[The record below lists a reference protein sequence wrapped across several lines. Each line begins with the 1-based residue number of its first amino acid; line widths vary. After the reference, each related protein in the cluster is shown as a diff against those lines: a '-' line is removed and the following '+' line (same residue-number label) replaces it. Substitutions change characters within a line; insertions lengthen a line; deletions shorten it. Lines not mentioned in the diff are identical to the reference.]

1 MEDDRFNSVK
11 PTGKIPRSNDKAF
24 EINELSMREFEAFM
38 ILLMHEG
45 EEQSTLKRLIDLEFD
60 YKSSTKAYDHIN
72 NLCRNKLLIE
82 NNDTGKLEI
91 KYFKDK
97 ELKELKETT
106 RKFTIVRRSF
116 AFKKKPKGQTKT
128 RIYIKSVIRKDYE
141 KFILPT
147 VNNLK
152 DSLSNIIKE
161 YVDGIKDEEKIR
173 NKFKVYTETII
184 IALNDLIM
192 DIPVKTLSSKRFQK
206 KMYDMIW
213 KYYRSEVL
221 KYDIFSK

>member
-1 MEDDRFNSVK
+1 MEDEKFDSVK
-11 PTGKIPRSNDKAF
+11 PTGKIPRSNDKVF
-24 EINELSMREFEAFM
+24 ELNQLSMREFEAFL

-60 YKSSTKAYDHIN
+60 HQSSTKAYDYIN
-72 NLCRNKLLIE
+72 NLCRNKVLIE
-82 NNDTGKLEI
+82 NNDTGELEI

-97 ELKELKETT
+97 ELKETT
-106 RKFTIVRRSF
+106 REHTIIRRSF
-116 AFKKKPKGQTKT
+116 AHKKKTEGQTKT
-128 RIYIKSVIRKDYE
+128 RIYIKSAIRKDYE

-152 DSLSNIIKE
+152 DSLSDIIKE
-161 YVDGIKDEEKIR
+161 YVDGIKEEEKIR

-184 IALNDLIM
+184 LALSDLIM

>member
-1 MEDDRFNSVK
+1 
-11 PTGKIPRSNDKAF
+11 
-24 EINELSMREFEAFM
+24 
-38 ILLMHEG
+38 
-45 EEQSTLKRLIDLEFD
+45 
-60 YKSSTKAYDHIN
+60 
-72 NLCRNKLLIE
+72 
-82 NNDTGKLEI
+82 
-91 KYFKDK
+91 
-97 ELKELKETT
+97 
-106 RKFTIVRRSF
+106 
-116 AFKKKPKGQTKT
+116 
-128 RIYIKSVIRKDYE
+128 
-141 KFILPT
+141 

-173 NKFKVYTETII
+173 DKFKVYTETII